1 MKKNISLIIVLL
13 LLGLMI
19 LTTGG
24 CNSARE
30 VNSNSGQ
37 IKVAVTIL
45 PQAELVNKIA
55 GERVEVSVL
64 VPPGVDPHTYELSP
78 GQLKNLSETALYVRI
93 GHIDFEKNWMD
104 RIAGTNKDMLVIDA
118 SQSIEIINGDPHIWL
133 SPRLAK
139 VQAENIAHAL
149 QEIDPEHRQ
158 DYAQCLQ
165 SVQKELDQLDSDI
178 AAKLS
183 PVSGSK
189 FLVFHPSWGYFAR
202 DYGLEEIAIE
212 KDGKEPTAKELAEL
226 LSWAKNEGIKVIF
239 ASPQH
244 STREAEAVAQEL
256 GGKVVIIDP
265 LAGDYFVNLKQVADT
280 MATSLKK

>member
-1 MKKNISLIIVLL
+1 MKKNSFLITILL
-13 LLGLMI
+13 LLGLMM

-24 CNSARE
+24 CNSTRE

-45 PQAELVNKIA
+45 PQAELVNKIG
-55 GERVEVSVL
+55 GERVAVSVL
-64 VPPGVDPHTYELSP
+64 VPPGIDPHTYELSP
-78 GQLKNLSETALYVRI
+78 GQLKKLSETELYIRV

-104 RIAGTNKDMLVIDA
+104 RIAGTNKEMLVIDS

-139 VQAENIAHAL
+139 IQAENIARAL
-149 QEIDPEHRQ
+149 QDIDPENRE
-158 DYAQCLQ
+158 DYAQRLQ

-178 AAKLS
+178 AATLS

-226 LSWAKNEGIKVIF
+226 LSWAKNEDIKVIF

-244 STREAEAVAQEL
+244 STREAEAVAREL
-256 GGKVVIIDP
+256 DGKVVIIDP

-280 MATSLKK
+280 MATALK

>member
-1 MKKNISLIIVLL
+1 MKKNSFLITILL
-13 LLGLMI
+13 LLGLMM

-24 CNSARE
+24 CNSTRE

-45 PQAELVNKIA
+45 PQAELVNKIG
-55 GERVEVSVL
+55 GERVAVSVL
-64 VPPGVDPHTYELSP
+64 VPPGIDPHTYELSP
-78 GQLKNLSETALYVRI
+78 GQLKKLSETELYIRV

-104 RIAGTNKDMLVIDA
+104 RIAGTNKEMLVIDS

-139 VQAENIAHAL
+139 IQAENIARAL
-149 QEIDPEHRQ
+149 QDIDPENRE
-158 DYAQCLQ
+158 DYAQRLQ

-178 AAKLS
+178 AATLS

-226 LSWAKNEGIKVIF
+226 LSWAKNEDIKVIF

-256 GGKVVIIDP
+256 DGKVVIIDP

-280 MATSLKK
+280 MATALK

>member
-1 MKKNISLIIVLL
+1 MKKNSFLITILL
-13 LLGLMI
+13 LLGLMM
-19 LTTGG
+19 LTTSG
-24 CNSARE
+24 CNSTRE
-30 VNSNSGQ
+30 ANSNSGQ

-45 PQAELVNKIA
+45 PQAQLVNKIG
-55 GERVEVSVL
+55 GERIAVSVL
-64 VPPGVDPHTYELSP
+64 VPPGIDPHTYELSP
-78 GQLKNLSETALYVRI
+78 GQLKKLSETELYIRV

-104 RIAGTNKDMLVIDA
+104 RIAGTNKEMLVIDS

-139 VQAENIAHAL
+139 IQAENIARAL
-149 QEIDPEHRQ
+149 QDIDPENRE
-158 DYAQCLQ
+158 DYAQRLQ

-178 AAKLS
+178 AATLS

-226 LSWAKNEGIKVIF
+226 LSWAKNEDIKVIF

-244 STREAEAVAQEL
+244 STREAEAVAREL
-256 GGKVVIIDP
+256 DGKVVIIDP

-280 MATSLKK
+280 MATALK

>member
-1 MKKNISLIIVLL
+1 MKKNSFLITILL
-13 LLGLMI
+13 LLGLMM
-19 LTTGG
+19 LTTSG
-24 CNSARE
+24 CNSTRE

-45 PQAELVNKIA
+45 PQAELVNKIG
-55 GERVEVSVL
+55 GERVAVSVL
-64 VPPGVDPHTYELSP
+64 VPPGIDPHTYELSP
-78 GQLKNLSETALYVRI
+78 GQLKKLSETELYIRV

-104 RIAGTNKDMLVIDA
+104 RIAGTNKEMLVIDS

-139 VQAENIAHAL
+139 IQAENIARAL
-149 QEIDPEHRQ
+149 QDIDPENRE
-158 DYAQCLQ
+158 DYAQRLQ

-178 AAKLS
+178 AATLS

-226 LSWAKNEGIKVIF
+226 LSWAKNEDIKVIF

-256 GGKVVIIDP
+256 DGKVVIIDP

-280 MATSLKK
+280 MATALK

>member
-1 MKKNISLIIVLL
+1 MKKNSFLITILL
-13 LLGLMI
+13 LLGLMM
-19 LTTGG
+19 LTTSG
-24 CNSARE
+24 CNSTRE

-45 PQAELVNKIA
+45 PQAELVNKIG
-55 GERVEVSVL
+55 GERVAVSVL
-64 VPPGVDPHTYELSP
+64 VPPGIDPHTYELSP
-78 GQLKNLSETALYVRI
+78 GQLKKLSETELYIRV

-104 RIAGTNKDMLVIDA
+104 RIAGTNKEMLVIDS

-139 VQAENIAHAL
+139 IQAENIARAL
-149 QEIDPEHRQ
+149 QDIDPENRE
-158 DYAQCLQ
+158 DYAQRLQ

-178 AAKLS
+178 AATLS

-226 LSWAKNEGIKVIF
+226 LSWAKNEDIKVIF

-244 STREAEAVAQEL
+244 STREAEAVAREL

-265 LAGDYFVNLKQVADT
+265 LAGDYSANLKQVAET
-280 MATSLKK
+280 MATALK

>member
-1 MKKNISLIIVLL
+1 MKKNISLIIVLV
-13 LLGLMI
+13 LMMVI
-19 LTTGG
+19 ISG
-24 CNSARE
+24 CNATRE

-45 PQAELVNKIA
+45 PQAELVNKIG
-55 GERVEVSVL
+55 GEQIAVSVL

-78 GQLKNLSETALYVRI
+78 GQLKELSETALYIRI

-104 RIAGTNKDMLVIDA
+104 RIAGTNKEMLIIDS
-118 SQSIEIINGDPHIWL
+118 SQSVEIINGDPHIWL

-139 VQAENIAHAL
+139 IQAENVARAL
-149 QEIDPEHRQ
+149 QEIDPGNQE
-158 DYAQCLQ
+158 DYAQRLQ
-165 SVQKELDQLDSDI
+165 TVQKELDQLDSDI

-183 PVSGSK
+183 PVSGSR
-189 FLVFHPSWGYFAR
+189 FLVFHPSWSYFAR
-202 DYGLEEIAIE
+202 DYGMEEIAIE
-212 KDGKEPTAKELAEL
+212 RDGKEPTAKELAEL

-239 ASPQH
+239 TSPQH

-265 LAGDYFVNLKQVADT
+265 LAGDYFANLKQVADT
-280 MATSLKK
+280 MATELK

>member
-1 MKKNISLIIVLL
+1 MKKSSFLITILL
-13 LLGLMI
+13 LLGLMM

-24 CNSARE
+24 CNSTRE

-45 PQAELVNKIA
+45 PQAELVNKIG
-55 GERVEVSVL
+55 GERVAVSVL
-64 VPPGVDPHTYELSP
+64 VPPGIDPHTYELSP
-78 GQLKNLSETALYVRI
+78 GQLKKLSETELYIRV

-104 RIAGTNKDMLVIDA
+104 RIAGTNKEMLVIDS

-139 VQAENIAHAL
+139 IQAENIARAL
-149 QEIDPEHRQ
+149 QDIDPENRE
-158 DYAQCLQ
+158 DYAQRLQ

-178 AAKLS
+178 AATLS

-226 LSWAKNEGIKVIF
+226 LSWAKNEDIKVIF

-244 STREAEAVAQEL
+244 STREAEAVAREL
-256 GGKVVIIDP
+256 DGKVVIIDP

-280 MATSLKK
+280 MATALK

>member
-1 MKKNISLIIVLL
+1 MKKSSFLITILL
-13 LLGLMI
+13 LLGLMM
-19 LTTGG
+19 LTTSG
-24 CNSARE
+24 CNSTRE
-30 VNSNSGQ
+30 ANSNSGQ

-45 PQAELVNKIA
+45 PQAQLVNKIG
-55 GERVEVSVL
+55 GERIAVSVL
-64 VPPGVDPHTYELSP
+64 VPPGIDPHTYELSP
-78 GQLKNLSETALYVRI
+78 GQLKDLSETALYIRV

-104 RIAGTNKDMLVIDA
+104 RIAGTNKEMLVIDS

-139 VQAENIAHAL
+139 IQAENIARAL
-149 QEIDPEHRQ
+149 QEIDPGHRE
-158 DYAQCLQ
+158 DYAQRLQ

-178 AAKLS
+178 AATLS

-189 FLVFHPSWGYFAR
+189 FLVFHPSWGYFGR

-212 KDGKEPTAKELAEL
+212 RDGKEPTAKELAEL
-226 LSWAKNEGIKVIF
+226 LSWAKNEDIKVIF

-256 GGKVVIIDP
+256 DGKVVIIDP

-280 MATSLKK
+280 MATALK

>member
-1 MKKNISLIIVLL
+1 MKKNSFLITILL
-13 LLGLMI
+13 LLGLMM

-24 CNSARE
+24 CNSTRE

-45 PQAELVNKIA
+45 PQAELVNKIG
-55 GERVEVSVL
+55 GERVAVSVL
-64 VPPGVDPHTYELSP
+64 VPPGIDPHTYELSP
-78 GQLKNLSETALYVRI
+78 GQLKDLSETALYIRV

-104 RIAGTNKDMLVIDA
+104 RIAGTNKEMLVIDS

-139 VQAENIAHAL
+139 IQAENIARAL
-149 QEIDPEHRQ
+149 QDIDPENRE
-158 DYAQCLQ
+158 DYAQRLQ

-178 AAKLS
+178 AATLS

-226 LSWAKNEGIKVIF
+226 LSWAKNEDIKVIF

-244 STREAEAVAQEL
+244 STREAEAVAREL
-256 GGKVVIIDP
+256 DGKVVIIDP

-280 MATSLKK
+280 MATALK